1 MASEHKNIGK
11 RRSPLADCTN
21 TPPLSRPRR
30 ACGAYASPT
39 IDAQFTLKRFAD
51 PENQSNDVESTA
63 TPACH
68 LTENS
73 SSDQNFSTPQ
83 TVLPAVDSSP
93 LPKENE
99 NESFT
104 DFRVYSKRRRSKGRA
119 LETLSSSCPPL
130 RRPSSDSPAVKR
142 SHKYISQSAEVR
154 KRRPIDASTDLTES
168 GRLKKV
174 QRRRNLIPA
183 DGGRCSFPESFVREQ
198 QAHFAEID
206 AFALQEEELSDDSSV

>member
-11 RRSPLADCTN
+11 RRAPLADCTN

-30 ACGAYASPT
+30 ACGAYASPA
-39 IDAQFTLKRFAD
+39 IDAQFTLKRSAD
-51 PENQSNDVESTA
+51 PENESNDVESTA

-68 LTENS
+68 LRENS

-93 LPKENE
+93 VPKENE
-99 NESFT
+99 DESFT
-104 DFRVYSKRRRSKGRA
+104 DFRVYSKRRRSKGRT

-130 RRPSSDSPAVKR
+130 RRPPSDSPAVER
-142 SHKYISQSAEVR
+142 SQQYRSQSAEVR
-154 KRRPIDASTDLTES
+154 KRRPIDASIDLPES
-168 GRLKKV
+168 GRLKV
-174 QRRRNLIPA
+174 QRRRNLMPA
-183 DGGRCSFPESFVREQ
+183 DGGRGSIPESFVREQ

-206 AFALQEEELSDDSSV
+206 AFPLQEEELSDDSSV